1 MSEDNLREKILKI
14 HFWGVRGSIPSPI
27 LSSQIQAKINAV
39 VQRITPQDLESFDS
53 RERFVANLPDW
64 IYGTVGG
71 NSPCIQ
77 LVTDEGKELIKYFS
91 VPCLPTK
98 ANGGRTRNLP
108 LHDFAKWS
116 KFKFYNKRDVEVEMD
131 IQKRL
136 LRFPVPDFVWD
147 EYHIDQEIND
157 RGVYIDSLLVE
168 AAIKTSDKT
177 SLEISKSL
185 QNLTNLE
192 NPNSVQ
198 QFRSWLSNNGVVTDE
213 LGKKTV
219 KT

>member
-77 LVTDEGKELIKYFS
+77 LVTDEGKELI
-91 VPCLPTK
+91 L
-98 ANGGRTRNLP
+98 
-108 LHDFAKWS
+108 
-116 KFKFYNKRDVEVEMD
+116 
-131 IQKRL
+131 
-136 LRFPVPDFVWD
+136 
-147 EYHIDQEIND
+147 
-157 RGVYIDSLLVE
+157 
-168 AAIKTSDKT
+168 
-177 SLEISKSL
+177 
-185 QNLTNLE
+185 
-192 NPNSVQ
+192 
-198 QFRSWLSNNGVVTDE
+198 
-213 LGKKTV
+213 
-219 KT
+219 